1 VAPAVAKA
9 AMESGIA
16 KNPIKDWAAY
26 KENLRKRMGL
36 SNPLKRQM
44 KAAAKR
50 NPKRIVLAD
59 AEHYN
64 VLKAAE
70 IVHNEHLAIPI
81 LLGDKEEITRI
92 IKENSLELEGVKII
106 DPKSKAEA
114 KRRKEF
120 AEILFKKRQ
129 RRGITMSLALDYM
142 NQNHYFAPMLV
153 ETGVADGMLAGM
165 TKNYPT
171 SIRPALQV
179 IGPKTNTN
187 IVSGMYII
195 NTKEGPYFLADT
207 TVNRL
212 PSAEDLVEITLQT
225 AQAVKNFNM
234 EPVIAM
240 VSYSNFGSVDGDSA
254 ARLQKAVSILH
265 KEHPDLIVDGEMQ
278 ANIALNQDIMKEM
291 FPFSKLLGKRV
302 NTLIF
307 PNLASANISYKL
319 IGELTK
325 KKNEL
330 IGPVLNGMNKPVHI
344 LQMGSSVNE
353 IVNMVMITV
362 MDAQSR
368 S

>member
-16 KNPIKDWAAY
+16 KNPIKNWAAY
-26 KENLRKRMGL
+26 KESLRKRMGL

-44 KAAAKR
+44 KAATKR

-64 VLKAAE
+64 ILKAAE
-70 IVHNEHLAIPI
+70 IVHNEQLAIPI
-81 LLGDKEEITRI
+81 LLGDKEEINRI
-92 IKENSLELEGVKII
+92 IKENSLELDGVKII

-129 RRGITMSLALDYM
+129 RRGITMPLALEYM

-153 ETGVADGMLAGM
+153 ETGMADGMLAGM

-179 IGPKTNTN
+179 IGPKPNTN

-195 NTKEGPYFLADT
+195 NTKEGPYFLADA

-225 AQAVKNFNM
+225 AKAIKNFNM
-234 EPVIAM
+234 EPIIAM
-240 VSYSNFGSVDGDSA
+240 LSYSNFGSVDGDSA
-254 ARLQKAVSILH
+254 RRLQKAVSILH
-265 KEHPDLIVDGEMQ
+265 KEHPDLTVDGEMQ

-319 IGELTK
+319 IGEINK

-353 IVNMVMITV
+353 IVNMIMVTV

-368 S
+368 